1 MTMEIY
7 RCNRNCGCLR
17 CRYRGSLWGVF
28 LMVLGVLWLLSELD
42 VRGLDLDRTW
52 PILLIVF
59 GLMKLLEKAGKPPD
73 YPTGPYSNPPGGPYP
88 GAPAAYPTVP
98 PTGSTSGANTI

>member
-1 MTMEIY
+1 MSIASY
-7 RCNRNCGCLR
+7 DFFQAI
-17 CRYRGSLWGVF
+17 RGPIMLITLGTLVALDYFQGVSF
-28 LMVLGVLWLLSELD
+28 S
-42 VRGLDLDRTW
+42 RRTW
-52 PILLIVF
+52 PVLLIVF

>member
-1 MTMEIY
+1 MNIASY
-7 RCNRNCGCLR
+7 DFFQAI
-17 CRYRGSLWGVF
+17 RGPIMLITLGTLVALDYFQGVSF
-28 LMVLGVLWLLSELD
+28 S
-42 VRGLDLDRTW
+42 RRTW
-52 PILLIVF
+52 PVLLIVF

-73 YPTGPYSNPPGGPYP
+73 YPAGPYSNPPGGPYP